1 MTSKYPTWSTVHA
14 PVLPVVGLLVC
25 LLVVAS
31 CGPAPAVSG
40 PGTPASPV
48 SPGASRASAG
58 GSSSAPASPSGL
70 GGLIPATVTTDRQWY
85 TLPDGLAT
93 PTVIVRATFAS
104 DPAAGAP
111 AAAIGER
118 GTPVSLQRDGTAW
131 TASLPL
137 TGVAPGTYE
146 VRILERIGTAAEI
159 AGRAVVRISAP
170 EYVVWTLDFEGDASG
185 DPELTN
191 AAAIADGLHV
201 PMVVFWNPRAWTT
214 DQVSRERQDAM
225 LAWTT
230 GRLAK
235 GDEVALHLHLWT
247 DYVRAAGLIPRLQPS
262 WAGRGDGYDVPLTA
276 YPEEDQRTLIAY
288 GSRLMVE
295 HGLPRPTSFR
305 AGGDIG
311 DAATLRAAAAAGFT
325 VDCTA
330 VPQSAPPI
338 GRIPFPWTLA
348 RDAQPYFPSRT
359 DANVPGDLPLLESPT
374 IGPNTYAATVGSIQ
388 PYVRAAQAL
397 FAPAGQIATERR
409 TIDLVSHPGTIVP
422 AERAAIEL
430 YLHTFD
436 ALRYDADR
444 GPVRFVTLQDLA
456 KAYSR

>member
-1 MTSKYPTWSTVHA
+1 MTTKYPAWSTVRA
-14 PVLPVVGLLVC
+14 PVIPLVGLLVC
-25 LLVVAS
+25 LLVVAA
-31 CGPAPAVSG
+31 CGPDPAASGPERIVATRASPPGSAAVS
-40 PGTPASPV
+40 ASP
-48 SPGASRASAG
+48 PILDA
-58 GSSSAPASPSGL
+58 
-70 GGLIPATVTTDRQWY
+70 LIPATVTTDRQWY
-85 TLPDGLAT
+85 TLPDGLAA
-93 PTVIVRATFAS
+93 PAVIVRASFAS
-104 DPAAGAP
+104 DPVAGAP
-111 AAAIGER
+111 TATIGER
-118 GTPVSLQRDGTAW
+118 GTPVSLQRDGTTW

-137 TGVAPGTYE
+137 AGVAPGTYE
-146 VRILERIGTAAEI
+146 IRILERIGTAAAI

-185 DPELTN
+185 DPELAN
-191 AAAIADGLHV
+191 AAAIADGLRV

-225 LAWTT
+225 LAWTKD
-230 GRLAK
+230 RLAK

-247 DYVRAAGLIPRLQPS
+247 DYVRAAGLVPRLQPS

-288 GSRLMVE
+288 GSRLMVD

-348 RDAQPYFPSRT
+348 RDAQPYYPSRA
-359 DANVPGDLPLLESPT
+359 DANLPGDLPLLESPT

-388 PYVRAAQAL
+388 PYVRAAQTL
-397 FAPAGQIATERR
+397 FASAGQIATERR

-430 YLHTFD
+430 YLHAFD

-456 KAYSR
+456 KAYAR

>member
-1 MTSKYPTWSTVHA
+1 MTIKYPAWIS
-14 PVLPVVGLLVC
+14 VC
-25 LLVVAS
+25 ALILAA
-31 CGPAPAVSG
+31 CAPAPATGGPSG
-40 PGTPASPV
+40 SPSPA
-48 SPGASRASAG
+48 ASAD
-58 GSSSAPASPSGL
+58 AVLATPSGL
-70 GGLIPATVTTDRQWY
+70 ATVVPATVTTDRQWY
-85 TLPDGLAT
+85 TLPDGLAA
-93 PTVIVRATFAS
+93 PVVVVRATFAA
-104 DPAAGAP
+104 DPSGGAP
-111 AAAIGER
+111 SVAIGER
-118 GTPVSLQRDGTAW
+118 GAPVPLARDGAAW

-146 VRILERIGTAAEI
+146 VRVLERVGAAATI
-159 AGRAVVRISAP
+159 AGHAVVRVSAP
-170 EYVVWTLDFEGDASG
+170 EYVVWTLDFEGDASA
-185 DPELTN
+185 DPELAN
-191 AAAIADGLHV
+191 AAAIADGLRV

-214 DQVSRERQDAM
+214 SEVSRERQDAM
-225 LAWTT
+225 LAWTK

-235 GDEVALHLHLWT
+235 GDEVALHLHAWT
-247 DYVRAAGLIPRLQPS
+247 DYVRAAGVTPRLQPS
-262 WAGRGDGYDVPLTA
+262 WAGRTDGYDVPLTA
-276 YPEEDQRTLIAY
+276 YPETEQRTLIAY

-330 VPQSAPPI
+330 VPRSAPPI
-338 GRIPFPWTLA
+338 GRIPFPWTLGA
-348 RDAQPYFPSRT
+348 DAQPYFPSRT

-388 PYVRAAQAL
+388 PSIRAAGAL
-397 FAPAGQIATERR
+397 FAPPGQIATERR

-422 AERAAIEL
+422 AERAAIEA
-430 YLHTFD
+430 YLHSFD

-444 GPVRFVTLQDLA
+444 GPVRFVTLQELA